1 MPRAAPARAC
11 PRCSGLMKEIGRAP
25 HPVYTNLVNVTF
37 SCETCGHEMEAA
49 IAPLAERKDTKDPK
63 DR

>member
-1 MPRAAPARAC
+1 
-11 PRCSGLMKEIGRAP
+11 MKEIGRAP